1 MKTRQKV
8 IAAAAIMLALA
19 LTGCANQGMTGSG
32 NGINT
37 FTVTL
42 SDGRTVECVSISA
55 GGVDCDWEGS
65 RR

>member
-1 MKTRQKV
+1 MKRKMMAAAV
-8 IAAAAIMLALA
+8 IAAALA
-19 LTGCANQGMTGSG
+19 LTGCGNAGVTNSG

-42 SDGRTVECVSISA
+42 SDGRQVECVGLSS

-65 RR
+65 K